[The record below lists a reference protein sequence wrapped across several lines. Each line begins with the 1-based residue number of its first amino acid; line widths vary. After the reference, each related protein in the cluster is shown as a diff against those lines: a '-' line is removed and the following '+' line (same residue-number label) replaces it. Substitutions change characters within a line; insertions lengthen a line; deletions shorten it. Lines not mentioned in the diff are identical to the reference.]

1 MLLCYRATVRH
12 ISGCRRRLLSH
23 DMPPNTLHP
32 VFTPINNDELSSLE
46 DDGDDCQKV
55 LKIKACISKTDDHAN
70 EQNSTEV
77 DEGFQPKES
86 GGIFPDMS
94 SEQTKDEARMGVGN
108 DHTIDDQDQEQAV
121 ATDELDLDS
130 VNFKVDGSHIGV
142 NEVGSEL
149 VGNLKALEDPT
160 REEASQSLHAKGE
173 CKAL

>member
-1 MLLCYRATVRH
+1 MDVEY
-12 ISGCRRRLLSH
+12 
-23 DMPPNTLHP
+23 
-32 VFTPINNDELSSLE
+32 
-46 DDGDDCQKV
+46 
-55 LKIKACISKTDDHAN
+55 DHAN

-94 SEQTKDEARMGVGN
+94 NEQTKEEARTSVGN
-108 DHTIDDQDQEQAV
+108 DHTIDDQEQIV

-130 VNFKVDGSHIGV
+130 VNFMVDGSYIGV

-149 VGNLKALEDPT
+149 VGNLKAHEDPT
-160 REEASQSLHAKGE
+160 TEEASLNLYGKGE